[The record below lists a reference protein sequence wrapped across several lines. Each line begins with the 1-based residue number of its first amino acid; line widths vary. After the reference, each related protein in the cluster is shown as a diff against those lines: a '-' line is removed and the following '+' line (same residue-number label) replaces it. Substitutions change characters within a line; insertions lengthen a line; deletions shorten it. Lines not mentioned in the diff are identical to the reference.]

1 MGDAKNDDLRVGFDG
16 HLNLKFCGSKVT
28 TDAGL
33 LAYRELDEALKL
45 TEMGAEV
52 LTVSSSWH
60 CRHQTST
67 VGYLRRSHIVAE
79 NIGLSR
85 QGLCTTGSK
94 VPAKELVRCDPA
106 IGTQKPGPPVKNEKT
121 SDALH
126 TEGGPHAVTIWGNPH
141 LERFQGHPY
150 GKYLVEGLP
159 IPADTEQDNS

>member
-94 VPAKELVRCDPA
+94 VPA